1 MWAFGYEG
9 KWRKEEGSELPPEPQ
24 RSLLIT
30 EQRPPPPPGFLVTL
44 LCCFT
49 CPPTPSP
56 GCRWLHCRPH
66 PGHLVFG
73 APGRTGPFLS
83 LPSALDSSSLC
94 EQFDRLYT
102 RCPGAV
108 LGLGKRPRP
117 SGTTGLARLSRQKGG
132 VKCRRSEICF
142 SYTQAGL
149 QACPRHA
156 WFWPLPRLHPLPG
169 SPLLPS
175 LLIPQPSGD
184 LPTPLPGALEG
195 RRQGLC
201 SLSSGD
207 RGVVVPRRVHGA
219 PQSQRAE
226 AAPPRAVFEEG
237 SFSSRSLPVVQ
248 LISGTGNTFY
258 VLE

>member
-9 KWRKEEGSELPPEPQ
+9 KWSREEGSELLPEPQ

-56 GCRWLHCRPH
+56 GCRWLHCGPH

-132 VKCRRSEICF
+132 VKSRQKGGVKCRRSEICF

-149 QACPRHA
+149 QACLRHA
-156 WFWPLPRLHPLPG
+156 RFWPLPRLRLLPG
-169 SPLLPS
+169 RALLPS

-195 RRQGLC
+195 QRQGLC
-201 SLSSGD
+201 IVSSGE
-207 RGVVVPRRVHGA
+207 REVVVPRRVHEA

-226 AAPPRAVFEEG
+226 AVPPQG
-237 SFSSRSLPVVQ
+237 SV
-248 LISGTGNTFY
+248 
-258 VLE
+258 